1 MKELI
6 ETFSQQ
12 IEEAIIIGKKAILTK
27 PKNKISNV
35 VISGLGGSGIG
46 GNLVAELI
54 FNQIKVPVTVY
65 KDYHT
70 PAYINAY
77 TLFIASSYSGNTE
90 ETVNA
95 LQEAI
100 KKKAQI
106 VIISSGGKL
115 IEIAKKKKYNHV
127 VIPGGKP
134 PRACLAYSSIQQ
146 FYVLNKFGLID
157 KSFEKHLVDTSK
169 LLKKEVK
176 NIQKE
181 AKKLADKLFGK
192 IPILYATADNES
204 IAIRFREQLNEN
216 SKMLAWHHVVP
227 EMNHNELVGWRKKS
241 EDWAVVYLRNKTD
254 YSRNQSRIEIN
265 KKVIKKYAASITEV
279 WSKGDS
285 KIERSFYLVHL
296 TDWAS
301 FYLSEMNNVDIMD
314 IVVINNLK
322 NKLAKQPI

>member
-6 ETFSQQ
+6 ENFAKQ
-12 IEEAIIIGKKAILTK
+12 IEESVAIGKKATIIK
-27 PKNKISNV
+27 PKIKILNV

-54 FNQIKVPVTVY
+54 FNKIKVPVTVY

-70 PAYINAY
+70 PAYINAN

-90 ETVNA
+90 ETINA
-95 LQEAI
+95 LNEAI

-106 VIISSGGKL
+106 AIISSGGKL
-115 IEIAKKKKYNHV
+115 IEIAKSKKYNHII
-127 VIPGGKP
+127 IPGGNP

-146 FYVLNKFGLID
+146 LYVLNKLGLID
-157 KSFEKHLVDTSK
+157 KSFEKQLLETVK
-169 LLKKEVK
+169 LLQKEVK

-181 AKKLADKLFGK
+181 AKKLADKLFNK

-241 EDWAVVYLRNKTD
+241 DDWAVVYLRNKTD

-265 KKVIKKYAASITEV
+265 KKVIKKYAGSITEV
-279 WSKGDS
+279 WSKGTS
-285 KIERSFYLVHL
+285 KIERSFYLIHL
-296 TDWAS
+296 TDWTS
-301 FYLSEMNNVDIMD
+301 FYLSELNNVDIMD

-322 NKLAKQPI
+322 NELAKQPI